1 MSRSLVEVEGYPE
14 LLAKLKLLSDD
25 KEKKKEVLLILRQ
38 VANSTL
44 RVAKG
49 LVPVSKK
56 SHRARGKLIQ
66 PGNLKKSLGNITG
79 RSVNPTIYIG
89 PRAKGVND
97 GWYGHFVHDGHNVY
111 AKGYRRKRTKGANM
125 SAAVKR
131 TTGNP
136 YLTKAY
142 EATNGQV
149 TDDADRKITAFIQ
162 RRIDK
167 LSTNV

>member
-1 MSRSLVEVEGYPE
+1 MSKPLVEIEGYPE
-14 LLAKLKLLSDD
+14 LLAKLRLLSDD
-25 KEKKKEVLLILRQ
+25 KDKKKEVLLILRQ

-44 RVAKG
+44 KVAQT

-56 SHRARGKLIQ
+56 AHRARGKLIQ

-79 RSVNPTIYIG
+79 KGQNPTVYVG
-89 PRAKGVND
+89 PRAKGSNN

-111 AKGYRRKRTKGANM
+111 AKGYKRKRTKGSNM
-125 SAAVKR
+125 SAAIKR
-131 TTGNP
+131 TAGNP
-136 YLTKAY
+136 YMTKAY

-149 TDDADRKITAFIQ
+149 TEDADRKITAFIQ